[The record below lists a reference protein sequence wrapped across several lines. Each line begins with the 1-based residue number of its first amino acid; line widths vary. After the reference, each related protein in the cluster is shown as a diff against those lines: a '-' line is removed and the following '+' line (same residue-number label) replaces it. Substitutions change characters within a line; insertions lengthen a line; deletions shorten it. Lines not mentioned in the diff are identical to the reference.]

1 MGNCREI
8 ESQADLSNDL
18 QSYVD
23 SLIEKQR
30 IPAVS
35 IAVWH
40 KNRLYRAAA
49 GVLNI
54 TTGVEATPDSIFQ
67 IGSITKVFTASLV
80 MQLVD
85 EGLIDLDTPVK
96 KYLRNF
102 HIADIEATRSITVR
116 QLLNHTNG
124 MTGDYFPD
132 DSYDSGNTLARYVD
146 RIHLLPLIHSPGQM
160 FSYSNAG
167 YALAGH
173 LVEVVSGISWH
184 QAMVDRI
191 FEPLG
196 LCHAVAD
203 PKETL
208 RYRAAIGHI
217 QNPGGP
223 HHVGTQWTLPSACY
237 MSLSQAP
244 AGTTPMMTASD
255 LITFARAHLN
265 RGQSAAGKVWLTPSS
280 NHLMQQTSV
289 ELPPYDQMFQ
299 HYRGLG
305 WGISTHKQSGILM
318 IGHTGQTLGQTSMLR
333 LLPTQNS
340 AFAVLLNGVKPG
352 ALDDIANK
360 LTLALTNIDCS
371 VPEPQVVRSNI
382 EDLQAYIGTYDS
394 ITDRYKVALARGYHG
409 NKGLILSA
417 LDKNSKVVN
426 EFNLRCLGEH
436 IFAVYNSKGQRQANL
451 MFIHHHSDAV
461 PSHLFFGFRMNPRC
475 SY

>member
-1 MGNCREI
+1 MKKYRETV
-8 ESQADLSNDL
+8 SQTNLLNNL

-23 SLIEKQR
+23 SLVEEQG

-35 IAVWH
+35 LAVWH
-40 KNRLYRAAA
+40 KNQLHRAAA

-54 TTGVEATPDSIFQ
+54 KTGVEATPDSIFQ

-85 EGLIDLDTPVK
+85 EGLIDLDAPVK
-96 KYLRNF
+96 NYLRDF
-102 HIADIEATRSITVR
+102 HIADIEATQSITVR
-116 QLLNHTNG
+116 QLLNHSNG
-124 MTGDYFPD
+124 MAGDYFPD
-132 DSYDSGNTLARYVD
+132 DSHESGNTLARYVD
-146 RIHLLPLIHSPGQM
+146 RIHLLPLIHSPGEM

-167 YALAGH
+167 YALAGR
-173 LVEVVSGISWH
+173 LIEVVSGIPWR

-196 LCHAVAD
+196 LSHAVAD

-217 QNPGGP
+217 QNPDAP
-223 HHVGTQWTLPSACY
+223 HQVGSQWTLPSACY

-265 RGQSAAGKVWLTPSS
+265 KGQSAVGKAWLTPASA
-280 NHLMQQTSV
+280 HLMQQASV
-289 ELPPYDQMFQ
+289 ALPPCDAVFEHQ
-299 HYRGLG
+299 RGLG
-305 WGISTHKQSGILM
+305 WGVYTHKQSAISM
-318 IGHTGQTLGQTSMLR
+318 IGHAGQTLGQTSMLR
-333 LLPTQNS
+333 LLPTENS

-352 ALDDIANK
+352 VLDGIVNK
-360 LTLALTNIDCS
+360 LTLVLANIDCS
-371 VPEPQVVRSNI
+371 EPKPVTIRGNI
-382 EDLQAYIGTYDS
+382 KNLQPYTGTYDS
-394 ITDRYKVALARGYHG
+394 ITDRYQVALAEG
-409 NKGLILSA
+409 NNALILFA
-417 LDKNSKVVN
+417 IDKKSKVIH
-426 EFNLRCLGEH
+426 EFNLQSLGEH
-436 IFAVYNSKGQRQANL
+436 IFAVYSSYGQRQPNL

-475 SY
+475 CH